1 MKKGN
6 VRLYLFICIGILQAT
21 MLLLPALS
29 LAQPTPPGGPPGGG
43 GPGGGGGGGGA
54 GGGAGGGG
62 GGAVGGGSFVNPIQY
77 DSIEE
82 FLIAVLNAVVL
93 ILFPIIVLMLV
104 YCGFA
109 FIAARGNETKIKE
122 ARRVFF
128 WTLIGGLIILGAKA
142 LALAIAAT
150 VSEIQAGP

>member
-1 MKKGN
+1 MTRQ
-6 VRLYLFICIGILQAT
+6 RLQSIFFISLVVVQAAIF
-21 MLLLPALS
+21 LVPAIS
-29 LAQPTPPGGPPGGG
+29 RADPPAPPAA
-43 GPGGGGGGGGA
+43 PPNNSA
-54 GGGAGGGG
+54 NN
-62 GGAVGGGSFVNPIQY
+62 AVGGGSFVNPIQY
-77 DSIEE
+77 DTIED
-82 FLIAVLNAVVL
+82 FLIAVLNALVL

-109 FIAARGNETKIKE
+109 FIAARGNEAKIKE

-128 WTLIGGLIILGAKA
+128 WTLIGGLIVLGAKA

>member
-21 MLLLPALS
+21 MLLLPVLS
-29 LAQPTPPGGPPGGG
+29 LAQIPPGG
-43 GPGGGGGGGGA
+43 GPGGGAPGGGGG
-54 GGGAGGGG
+54 GGGG

>member
-1 MKKGN
+1 
-6 VRLYLFICIGILQAT
+6 

-29 LAQPTPPGGPPGGG
+29 LAQPPPPAPPNNSGSSSN
-43 GPGGGGGGGGA
+43 
-54 GGGAGGGG
+54 
-62 GGAVGGGSFVNPIQY
+62 VGGGSFVNPIQY
-77 DSIEE
+77 DTIED

-122 ARRVFF
+122 ARRIFF
-128 WTLIGGLIILGAKA
+128 WTLIGGLIVLGAKA

-150 VSEIQAGP
+150 VSEIQGGP

>member
-29 LAQPTPPGGPPGGG
+29 LAQPPAPAPPNNS
-43 GPGGGGGGGGA
+43 A
-54 GGGAGGGG
+54 SSSN
-62 GGAVGGGSFVNPIQY
+62 VGGGSFVNPIQY

>member
-1 MKKGN
+1 MMTP
-6 VRLYLFICIGILQAT
+6 RIRHFLFISLVVMQASI
-21 MLLLPALS
+21 LLLPAIS
-29 LAQPTPPGGPPGGG
+29 LAQPAPPANPSNPN
-43 GPGGGGGGGGA
+43 A
-54 GGGAGGGG
+54 SSS
-62 GGAVGGGSFVNPIQY
+62 VGGGSFVNPIQY
-77 DSIEE
+77 DTIEDL
-82 FLIAVLNAVVL
+82 LIAILNALVL

-109 FIAARGNETKIKE
+109 FISARGNESKIKE

>member
-21 MLLLPALS
+21 MLLLPVLS
-29 LAQPTPPGGPPGGG
+29 LAQIPPGG
-43 GPGGGGGGGGA
+43 GPGGGGGG
-54 GGGAGGGG
+54 
-62 GGAVGGGSFVNPIQY
+62 VGGGSFVNPIQY

>member
-21 MLLLPALS
+21 MLLLPVLS
-29 LAQPTPPGGPPGGG
+29 LAQIPPGGGPGGG
-43 GPGGGGGGGGA
+43 GPGGGGGG
-54 GGGAGGGG
+54 
-62 GGAVGGGSFVNPIQY
+62 VGGGSFVNPIQY